1 MSEWFEDWFSSEQ
14 YLNVY
19 KHRDQ
24 NDALLLLDLIHRT
37 ISIKNDFLILDAACG
52 AGRYSNLLLQ
62 KGYKVIG
69 FDLSLPLLK
78 IAKTDAGKISGENIY
93 FRSDI
98 RSVKLKMKFNLIL
111 NVFTSFGYF
120 VTDEENFSFI
130 NNSITFLKKKGYFVF
145 DYINKQCLIDNLIPY
160 SQKEIDGYLIEEK
173 RKIENQRVIKEINI
187 SKGNERHSFTESVK
201 LYSPGILFELFSKT
215 GYKIID
221 VFGSYEGEN
230 FSEINSSRIIII
242 GQNEG

>member
-1 MSEWFEDWFSSEQ
+1 MSEWFEDWFASEQ

-24 NDALLLLDLIHRT
+24 KDALRLLDLIRKT
-37 ISIKNDFLILDAACG
+37 VSLKKDFLILDAACG

-62 KGYKVIG
+62 SRYKVIG

-78 IAKTDAGKISGENIY
+78 IAKTDAEKISGESI
-93 FRSDI
+93 FFKTDI
-98 RSVKLKMKFNLIL
+98 RTIQLKMKFDLIL

-120 VTDEENFSFI
+120 DTEEENFSFI

-145 DYINKQCLIDNLIPY
+145 DYINKQYLIDNLIPY
-160 SQKEIDGYLIEEK
+160 SEKKVDGYLIEEK
-173 RKIENQRVIKEINI
+173 RKIENQRVIKEIDI

-201 LYSPGILFELFSKT
+201 LYSPQILFEKFYKT

-230 FSEINSSRIIII
+230 FSEINSPRIIII
-242 GQNEG
+242 GQNE

>member
-1 MSEWFEDWFSSEQ
+1 MSEWFEDWFASEQ

-24 NDALLLLDLIHRT
+24 KDALLLLDLIHRT
-37 ISIKNDFLILDAACG
+37 ISLKKDFLILDAACG

-62 KGYKVIG
+62 RGYKVIG

-78 IAKTDAGKISGENIY
+78 IAKAEAEKISGGNIY
-93 FRSDI
+93 FKSDI
-98 RSVKLKMKFNLIL
+98 RTTKLKMKFNLIL

-145 DYINKQCLIDNLIPY
+145 DYINKQYLIDNLIPY
-160 SQKEIDGYLIEEK
+160 SKKKVDGYLIEEK
-173 RKIENQRVIKEINI
+173 RKIENQRVIKEIDI
-187 SKGNERHSFTESVK
+187 SKGSERHSFTESVK
-201 LYSPGILFELFSKT
+201 LYSPEKLFENFSKS

-221 VFGSYEGEN
+221 VFGSYKGES
-230 FSEINSSRIIII
+230 FSENNSSRLIII
-242 GQNEG
+242 GQNEQ

>member
-1 MSEWFEDWFSSEQ
+1 MPEWFEDWFASEQ

-24 NDALLLLDLIHRT
+24 KDALLLLDLIHKT
-37 ISIKNDFLILDAACG
+37 VSLKKDFLILDAACG

-62 KGYKVIG
+62 SGYKVIG

-78 IAKTDAGKISGENIY
+78 IAKADTIKISGESI
-93 FRSDI
+93 FFKSDI
-98 RSVKLKMKFNLIL
+98 RTVQLKMKFNLIL

-120 VTDEENFSFI
+120 DTDEENFSFI

-145 DYINKQCLIDNLIPY
+145 DYINKQYLIDNLVPY
-160 SQKEIDGYLIEEK
+160 SQKKVDGYSIEEK

-187 SKGNERHSFTESVK
+187 MKGIERHSFTESVK
-201 LYSPGILFELFSKT
+201 LYSPQILFEKFSKT

-230 FSEINSSRIIII
+230 FSEINSPRIIII
-242 GQNEG
+242 GQNE

>member
-1 MSEWFEDWFSSEQ
+1 MSEWFEDWFASEQ

-24 NDALLLLDLIHRT
+24 KDALLLLDLIQRT
-37 ISIKNDFLILDAACG
+37 ISINNDFLILDAACG

-145 DYINKQCLIDNLIPY
+145 DYINKKYLIDNLIPY

-201 LYSPGILFELFSKT
+201 LYSPEILFEKFFKT

-242 GQNEG
+242 GQNEQ